1 MMVIEAHLIPTNII
15 ATALIF
21 INLAHCESA
30 KNNVDKQNSRHC
42 RECIIV
48 HWRVAGDRVEGPLTA
63 NRCNIASSWEHNTR
77 PTIVTKKLATCNTK
91 DGSK

>member
-48 HWRVAGDRVEGPLTA
+48 HWRVAGDGGGAAYRQSLQHSVVMGTQHTP
-63 NRCNIASSWEHNTR
+63 NNC
-77 PTIVTKKLATCNTK
+77 
-91 DGSK
+91 D